1 MGEKFQFRAQPWWVN
16 LLWVVPFVAFAT
28 WRRRRLDLSWHQLIY
43 AALFAAGFGFVEAAV
58 VVYLRAAIG
67 LLPAYHGTLADVQ
80 RMAPEAYQQAQSLN
94 QFPQSLL
101 TIEVMREASTLI
113 ILLAVSLLSAARS
126 RERWGIFLWTFALWD
141 ATYYAGLW
149 ATVRWP
155 STLKEMDILFLIPQP
170 WMAQVWFP
178 LAVSSLS
185 VLVVLA
191 SCKSGP
197 SAASRP

>member
-16 LLWVVPFVAFAT
+16 LLWVVPFVAFAI
-28 WRRRRLDLSWHQLIY
+28 WRRRRLQLSWHQLIY

-155 STLKEMDILFLIPQP
+155 ATLKEMDILFLIPQP

-178 LAVSSLS
+178 LAVSGLS

-197 SAASRP
+197 YPASPP

>member
-1 MGEKFQFRAQPWWVN
+1 MGERFQLRAQPWWVN
-16 LLWVVPFVAFAT
+16 LLWVVPFLGFAV
-28 WRRRRLDLSWHQLIY
+28 WRRKRLEVSLHQLFY

-101 TIEVMREASTLI
+101 TIEVMREGATLVM
-113 ILLAVSLLSAARS
+113 LLAVSLLSAARS
-126 RERWGIFLWTFALWD
+126 RQRWGIFLWTFSLWD
-141 ATYYAGLW
+141 ASYYGALW

-155 STLKEMDILFLIPQP
+155 SNLKEIDVLFLIPQP
-170 WMAQVWFP
+170 WIAQVWIP
-178 LAVSSLS
+178 LAISALCVIA
-185 VLVVLA
+185 VLA
-191 SCKSGP
+191 GRKTP
-197 SAASRP
+197 RPITTRS

>member
-1 MGEKFQFRAQPWWVN
+1 MGEKFQLRAQPWWVN
-16 LLWVVPFVAFAT
+16 LLWVVPFLAYGI
-28 WRRRRLDLSWHQLIY
+28 WRRNRLQLSWHQLVY
-43 AALFAAGFGFVEAAV
+43 AALFAGGFGFVEAAV

-80 RMAPEAYQQAQSLN
+80 RMAPAAYQQVQSLN

-101 TIEVMREASTLI
+101 TIEVMREAATLV

-141 ATYYAGLW
+141 TAYYGGLW

-155 STLKEMDILFLIPQP
+155 ATLKEMDILFLIPQP
-170 WMAQVWFP
+170 WLAQVWFP
-178 LAVSSLS
+178 LAVSGLS
-185 VLVVLA
+185 VIAVLV
-191 SCKSGP
+191 SCKGARP
-197 SAASRP
+197 AAPRP